1 MNKRIFLTALVSLF
15 VIGTLTFP
23 VFSAPIDTLSVHA
36 QIEGRASVK
45 TEGGW
50 MYAKDAVMT
59 FWTYEPSGTVEG
71 HDEPGWA
78 ITLTVGDTLYV
89 WHVTRIRTWGRSNI
103 VIIKADPHP
112 LPGVDNAEAGPSRI
126 LVILRH
132 NPDRPLAIALGRGV
146 FFIGKTLPTA

>member
-1 MNKRIFLTALVSLF
+1 
-15 VIGTLTFP
+15 
-23 VFSAPIDTLSVHA
+23 
-36 QIEGRASVK
+36 
-45 TEGGW
+45 

-78 ITLTVGDTLYV
+78 ITLTVGETLYV
-89 WHVTRIRTWGRSNI
+89 WHVTRIRTWGRSTI
-103 VIIKADPHP
+103 VTIKAYPHP

-132 NPDRPLAIALGRGV
+132 NPDRPLAIAVGRGV